1 MKNGVPGCSG
11 TKDIGGGR
19 IGGGIG
25 IGIASGTAI
34 GMGDSSGTG
43 GGIGINMGTGGGIA

>member
-25 IGIASGTAI
+25 IASGTAI
-34 GMGDSSGTG
+34 GMGGSRGTG